1 MSLVALLG
9 LNLLIVTADSF
20 PKEQLVSWHRHP
32 STIER
37 MPLHVNPILTNS

>member
-9 LNLLIVTADSF
+9 LNLLLVIANSF
-20 PKEQLVSWHRHP
+20 PKEQLVSWQRHH